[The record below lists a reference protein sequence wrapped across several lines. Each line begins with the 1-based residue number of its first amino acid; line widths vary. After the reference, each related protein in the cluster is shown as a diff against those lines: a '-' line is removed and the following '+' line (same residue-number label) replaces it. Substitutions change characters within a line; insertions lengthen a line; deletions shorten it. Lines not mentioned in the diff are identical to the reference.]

1 MSHATRCT
9 ILEVHALNYW
19 RSRGVMIKA
28 GEPIPLVED
37 IKPFEKRR
45 PVLYLMACTGICL
58 IAVGLGCTWL
68 AYGAGLMK

>member
-1 MSHATRCT
+1 MSKATRCT

-45 PVLYLMACTGICL
+45 PVLYVLSCAL
-58 IAVGLGCTWL
+58 IALSAVTMGCTWL